1 MPTLK
6 CSTCGATYYTAASD
20 RLLDLVLVMFGCE
33 ACDEGAPLHV
43 TRRRCCLPGSGAR
56 AATGLAHQLS
66 DLAGVDSA
74 AREV

>member
-43 TRRRCCLPGSGAR
+43 TDAGAAYL
-56 AATGLAHQLS
+56 AAEPEPQQVSHTS
-66 DLAGVDSA
+66 
-74 AREV
+74 